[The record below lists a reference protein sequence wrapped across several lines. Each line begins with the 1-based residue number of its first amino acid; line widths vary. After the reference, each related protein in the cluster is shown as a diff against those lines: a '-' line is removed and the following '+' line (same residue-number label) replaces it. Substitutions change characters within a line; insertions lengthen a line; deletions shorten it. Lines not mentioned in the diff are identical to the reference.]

1 MPLAV
6 LGGNVAAKMMD
17 GNVVAAKIKAAV
29 TKEMEALKIKGVV
42 PSLAAV
48 QVGDNPE
55 SKMYIGMQKKNCE
68 SIGLTYNLHTLPADT
83 SEQGLIKYI
92 EKLNQDKSVN
102 GIILQM
108 PLPQG
113 VNPRNIQKS
122 ISPDKDVE
130 GMNPANLGRLL
141 YGNVIIGPCT
151 ALSVMEL
158 LKFTGES
165 LKGKEAVVV
174 GHSEIVGKPVAV
186 LLLQWLTDSPTVTVC
201 HIATQNLEDHI
212 RKADIIVSAV
222 GRPDLIKAEWVKE
235 GAMIV
240 LVGIKR
246 MPDGTALGDV
256 DFDKAAAKA
265 SWITPVKGGVGPVTT
280 AILLRNT
287 VEVTKLQI

>member
-1 MPLAV
+1 
-6 LGGNVAAKMMD
+6 VAAKMMD
-17 GNVVAAKIKAAV
+17 GNVVAAGIKAAV
-29 TKEMEALKIKGVV
+29 AKDMEALKAKGIV

-68 SIGLTYNLHTLPADT
+68 AIGLTYNLHTLAADT
-83 SEQGLIKYI
+83 TEQGLIEYI
-92 EKLNQDKSVN
+92 EKLNQDKNIN

-113 VNPRNIQKS
+113 VNPRNIQKN

-141 YGNVIIGPCT
+141 YGNVTIGPCT

-158 LKFTGES
+158 LKYTGEN

-201 HIATQNLEDHI
+201 HIATKDLESHI
-212 RKADIIVSAV
+212 RIADIIISAV
-222 GRPDLIKAEWVKE
+222 GRPGLIKAEWVKD

-246 MPDGTALGDV
+246 MPDGTAIGDV
-256 DFDKAAAKA
+256 DFEAASQKA

-287 VEVTKLQI
+287 VEVTKIQVK